1 MTSPGASDRKL
12 NPSRVSILARLIP
25 AFSYALPAIGAA
37 LSAILFMG
45 VMRAM
50 RNAESAGIAAVA
62 GGMSEA
68 DLAILI
74 ALYLAVV
81 AGFAGV
87 VVAVIRTQV
96 TTTTASPSGW
106 FYLIAGVLG
115 FVPVA
120 LLWHAE
126 SLLLQVLSPQG
137 PGVVTVAARINLL
150 LTLTPVAATVSVLT
164 LLAASVLPL
173 PSVFRAK
180 RNYAPLLVL
189 ALMELALI
197 GMAVAFQI
205 RTSWFHRVMLT
216 ERL

>member
-1 MTSPGASDRKL
+1 MRPPEGSDGQS

-25 AFSYALPAIGAA
+25 AFSYALPTIGAA
-37 LSAILFMG
+37 LSAVLFMG

-81 AGFAGV
+81 VGFAGI

-96 TTTTASPSGW
+96 TTTTVSPSGW
-106 FYLIAGVLG
+106 FHLIASVLG

-120 LLWHAE
+120 LLWQAE
-126 SLLLQVLSPQG
+126 SLLIEVLSPRG
-137 PGVVTVAARINLL
+137 GVVTVASRIDLL
-150 LTLTPVAATVSVLT
+150 LTLTPIAATVSVLT

-173 PSVFRAK
+173 PSGFGAK
-180 RNYAPLLVL
+180 RNYASLLILV
-189 ALMELALI
+189 LMELALV

-205 RTSWFHRVMLT
+205 RTSWFYRVRFT